1 MSKIVKQKILTRTVL
16 LVSFVS
22 LFTDIASE
30 MLYPIMPVYLK
41 SIGFSI
47 MLIGI
52 LEGVA
57 EATAGLSKGYFGH
70 QSDIQKRRVPF
81 VRAGYALSAIS
92 KPMMAILTFP
102 VWIFFARTLDR
113 FGKGIR
119 TSARDAMLSDETTP
133 EHKGKVFGFHRSMD
147 TVGAA
152 IGPILALIFLWLYP
166 GEYKW
171 MFIIAFFPGLV
182 AIALTFLL
190 KDKVT
195 GLQGDKV
202 TKSQGNK
209 VTNTLPESTSPLDHL
224 TTCPPAH
231 LSTVS
236 PAKVGFFSYL
246 RYWSKASPGF
256 RYLVAGLLAFTLFN
270 SSDAFLLL
278 ALKEQ
283 HLSDTWMIGVYIFY
297 NLVYALFSYPVGAL
311 ADKIGLKTML
321 TAGLFIFAV
330 VYTFMGFVSSLA
342 MFGLLFFFYGI
353 YAACTEGI
361 SKALISNMAD
371 KSDTATAIGFYNSFA
386 SIFTLLASS
395 MAGVLWYAFGA
406 KAMFMISGI
415 GVFAVACYLVMVF
428 RFKRINSETPC

>member
-1 MSKIVKQKILTRTVL
+1 
-16 LVSFVS
+16 
-22 LFTDIASE
+22 

-41 SIGFSI
+41 SIGFSVL
-47 MLIGI
+47 LIGI

-70 QSDIQKRRVPF
+70 LSDIRGQRVPF
-81 VRAGYALSAIS
+81 IRGGYALSAVS

-152 IGPILALIFLWLYP
+152 IGPILALIFLWIYP
-166 GEYKW
+166 GQYKW
-171 MFIIAFFPGLV
+171 MFVIAFFPGMV

-190 KDKVT
+190 KDRAVT
-195 GLQGDKV
+195 Q
-202 TKSQGNK
+202 SR
-209 VTNTLPESTSPLDHL
+209 
-224 TTCPPAH
+224 H
-231 LSTVS
+231 LSA
-236 PAKVGFFSYL
+236 PAPAIGFLSYL
-246 RYWSKASPGF
+246 KYWSRASTGF
-256 RYLVAGLLAFTLFN
+256 RFLVAGLLAFTLFN

-283 HLSDTWMIGVYIFY
+283 HLPDTTMIGVYIFY
-297 NLVYALFSYPVGAL
+297 NMVYALFSYPIGAL
-311 ADKIGLKTML
+311 ADRVGLKSML
-321 TAGLFIFAV
+321 VAGLFIFAA
-330 VYTFMGFVSSLA
+330 VYLA
-342 MFGLLFFFYGI
+342 MGYAASLTIFGIIFFFYGI

-371 KSDTATAIGFYNSFA
+371 KKDTATAIGFYNSFA
-386 SIFTLLASS
+386 SVFTLLASS
-395 MAGVLWYAFGA
+395 LAGVLWYSVGP
-406 KAMFMISGI
+406 KAMFMISGA
-415 GVFAVACYLVMVF
+415 GVFAVAVYLLAGF
-428 RFKRINSETPC
+428 RTFLKKH

>member
-1 MSKIVKQKILTRTVL
+1 
-16 LVSFVS
+16 
-22 LFTDIASE
+22 

-47 MLIGI
+47 LLIGV

-70 QSDIQKRRVPF
+70 LSDIKKRRVPF
-81 VRAGYALSAIS
+81 VRAGYILSAIS

-102 VWIFFARTLDR
+102 VWIFLVRTLDR

-147 TVGAA
+147 TIGAA
-152 IGPILALIFLWLYP
+152 IGPVLALIYLWFYP
-166 GEYKW
+166 GQYKW
-171 MFIIAFFPGLV
+171 MFIIAFFPGLI
-182 AIALTFLL
+182 AISLTFLL

-195 GLQGDKV
+195 KSQSPAGLQ
-202 TKSQGNK
+202 SEHQHI
-209 VTNTLPESTSPLDHL
+209 STSAHQHI
-224 TTCPPAH
+224 TTSAH
-231 LSTVS
+231 HHI
-236 PAKVGFFSYL
+236 GFFSYL
-246 RYWSKASPGF
+246 KYWTKASPGF
-256 RYLVAGLLAFTLFN
+256 RFLIAGLLVFTLFN

-283 HLSDTWMIGVYIFY
+283 NLSDTMMIGVYIFY
-297 NLVYALFSYPVGAL
+297 NLVYALFSYPVGVL
-311 ADKIGLKTML
+311 ADRIGLRTMML
-321 TAGLFIFAV
+321 IGLFLFAI
-330 VYTFMGFVSSLA
+330 VYMAMGFVSSVSV
-342 MFGLLFFFYGI
+342 FGVLFFFYGI

-371 KSDTATAIGFYNSFA
+371 KADTATAIGFYNSLA

-395 MAGVLWYAFGA
+395 LAGVLWYSIGP
-406 KAMFMISGI
+406 KAMFLISGI
-415 GVFAVACYLVMVF
+415 GVLGVVVYLLIV
-428 RFKRINSETPC
+428 FKRFSAK